1 MGVPG
6 RKQMLESLLCEVP
19 QVFPLGSSP
28 REQFPSSPF
37 ARGLIRSWLRLIH

>member
-28 REQFPSSPF
+28 REQFPSSPY
-37 ARGLIRSWLRLIH
+37 ASDLIRNWLRLIH